1 MPEPTADLDLAT
13 SPKLDQ
19 VSERALVL
27 TAEIRVIAVTVFLG
41 IGIAWTFT
49 RGMSP
54 WILSWPLAGYL
65 ALATL
70 AFLYRRRA
78 LAVKLS
84 WVLPF
89 LDIGVAFL
97 VHRMGI
103 FADQGQP
110 HFMAAWGVTG
120 LGVYT
125 LILALAGLSMPARLL
140 VVLTL
145 LATGAEVV
153 LLHLAGM
160 SYWPMIMAVFALTFV
175 AVATGAVPRNAAA
188 ALLREHEAATTK
200 LSLAKLQEQHH
211 KLELMQREKDALLEI
226 IVHDMRSPVGAAL
239 LSLEYLALE
248 LKKHPSQAS
257 LLEATDDA
265 LGTLNSLSGM
275 ISQILDMSKLES
287 GRLTLRLDFADLRP
301 ILEATVRDSDPRA
314 RARSI
319 AVDFDAPEDLKAAVD
334 LRLFPR
340 VLEILIT
347 HALRH
352 TLEGGRILLVASAG
366 TDDIRVSIHSTAPE
380 IPNPDRQRLFDKF
393 PLTQGE
399 SRRKSAWGVG
409 LYFCRLVAAAHQG
422 SIALEDVDGWPTSF
436 VIHLP
441 TQRKP
446 A

>member
-1 MPEPTADLDLAT
+1 MPEPPADLDLTA
-13 SPKLDQ
+13 SPKLGQ
-19 VSERALVL
+19 VGERVLVL
-27 TAEIRVIAVTVFLG
+27 TAEIRVIAVTFFLG

-54 WILSWPLAGYL
+54 RILVWPLAGYL

-70 AFLYRRRA
+70 AFVYRRRA
-78 LAVKLS
+78 LAMKLS
-84 WVLPF
+84 WALPF

-97 VHRMGI
+97 VHRLGI
-103 FADQGQP
+103 SADQGQP
-110 HFMAAWGVTG
+110 RFMAAWGVTG

-140 VVLTL
+140 VVLAL
-145 LATGAEVV
+145 LATGGEVV
-153 LLHLAGM
+153 LLRLAGM
-160 SYWPMIMAVFALTFV
+160 PYWPMIMAVLELTFV
-175 AVATGAVPRNAAA
+175 AASS
-188 ALLREHEAATTK
+188 LLREHEAATTK
-200 LSLAKLQEQHH
+200 LSLAKLQEQHQ
-211 KLELMQREKDALLEI
+211 KLEHMQREKDALLEI

-248 LKKHPSQAS
+248 LKRHPSQSS

-275 ISQILDMSKLES
+275 ISQLLDMSKLES

-301 ILEATVRDSDPRA
+301 ILEATVRDSAPRA
-314 RARSI
+314 RARLQTL
-319 AVDFDAPEDLKAAVD
+319 DFDAPDDLKAAVD

-347 HALRH
+347 HTLRH

-366 TDDIRVSIHSTAPE
+366 TDDIRVSIHSTAPQ

-393 PLTQGE
+393 PLAQEE

-409 LYFCRLVAAAHQG
+409 LYFCRLVVAAHQG
-422 SIALEDVDGWPTSF
+422 SISLEDVDGWPTSF

-446 A
+446 D